1 MNKMSDHQHHA
12 GCGCSTKAE
21 FLAHLPYGIFGTI
34 VGMLLAGIV
43 TIGGRL
49 AGTLPETMEE
59 VCHSI
64 FHIFHPVHM
73 LLSATATTAM
83 FYRRERRPVKAAV
96 VGLVGAVGV
105 CGISDVIMPYLSGA
119 LLFRGGTGHGH
130 HAMHFHWCVI
140 EHPWM
145 VLPFAAAGIAIGVAA
160 ARHIQ
165 KITFYSHSAHVLISS
180 AASIFYLIGYGLTDW
195 ISHMGYV
202 LVVITVA
209 VMIPCCFSDILFPLL
224 VAKKR

>member
-1 MNKMSDHQHHA
+1 MTDHHHDI
-12 GCGCSTKAE
+12 GGGSSIKAE
-21 FLAHLPYGIFGTI
+21 LMEHLPYSIFGTI

-49 AGTLPETMEE
+49 AEALPETMEE

-83 FYRRERRPVKAAV
+83 FYRREQRTLKAAA

-105 CGISDVIMPYLSGA
+105 CGISDVIMPYLSGV
-119 LLFRGGTGHGH
+119 LLFSRETAHGH
-130 HAMHFHWCVI
+130 HAMHFHWCVV
-140 EHPWM
+140 EHPWV
-145 VLPFAAAGIAIGVAA
+145 VLPFAAAGIAIGLTA
-160 ARHIQ
+160 ARYIQ
-165 KITFYSHSAHVLISS
+165 KTTFYSHSAHVLVSS

-202 LVVITVA
+202 LVVITAA
-209 VMIPCCFSDILFPLL
+209 VIIPCCFSDILFPLL
-224 VAKKR
+224 VAKKH

>member
-1 MNKMSDHQHHA
+1 MTDHQHHA

-21 FLAHLPYGIFGTI
+21 FLAHLPYSITGAVI
-34 VGMLLAGIV
+34 GMLLAGTV

-49 AGTLPETMEE
+49 AETLPGTMKE

-64 FHIFHPVHM
+64 FHIFHPLHM

-83 FYRRERRPVKAAV
+83 FYRHERRVVKAAL

-105 CGISDVIMPYLSGA
+105 CGISDVIMPYLAGT
-119 LLFRGGTGHGH
+119 LLFSHQI
-130 HAMHFHWCVI
+130 MHFHWCVV
-140 EHPWM
+140 EHPWL
-145 VLPFAAAGIAIGVAA
+145 VLPFAAAGIAVGLAA
-160 ARHIQ
+160 AGHIQ
-165 KITFYSHSAHVLISS
+165 KTTFYSHSAHVLISS
-180 AASIFYLIGYGLTDW
+180 AASIFYLIGYGMTDW

-202 LVVITVA
+202 LLIITAA
-209 VMIPCCFSDILFPLL
+209 VMIPCCFGDVLFPLL